1 MVEVFI
7 PPPLV
12 AGDTLG
18 IIAPAGQVQDRRRF
32 ASGLQVLRE
41 MGFQVRFPPS
51 LWPGAGYLADTDA
64 NRAAEFNR
72 MWADP
77 EVSALMAVRG
87 GYGCLRILNRIDL
100 QQVRRM
106 PKLLI
111 GFSDIT
117 ILHSFLQKEAGLV
130 SLHGPVLTSLAG
142 SSKQALERF
151 HHCLLGNWRNE
162 IAWKKMEILRGGRQR
177 QGILTG
183 GNLSSIVS
191 LLGTPFAPR
200 WKERIVFLE
209 DTHEPFYRLDRM
221 LTQLSCAGR
230 FKDIAGLILG
240 DFSIADDQDPLQNIR
255 HHEAVWQRTLELTA
269 KADIPVWAGFPAGHG
284 RDNLTLPLGA
294 QAVMDSDTGTLRFI

>member
-1 MVEVFI
+1 MVDVLI

-18 IIAPAGQVQDRRRF
+18 IIAPAGQVQDRQRF
-32 ASGLQVLRE
+32 ASGLQILRE
-41 MGFQVRFPPS
+41 MGFRVKSPPS
-51 LWPGAGYLADTDA
+51 LWPGTGYLADTDA

-77 EVSALMAVRG
+77 EVSALMAARG
-87 GYGCLRILNRIDL
+87 GYGCLRILDRIDL
-100 QQVRRM
+100 QQVRQS

-117 ILHSFLQKEAGLV
+117 ILHSYLQKEAGLV

-142 SSKQALERF
+142 SSKQARERLQ
-151 HHCLLGNWRNE
+151 HCLLGNWRNE
-162 IAWKKMEILRGGRQR
+162 ITWKKMEILRGGRQR
-177 QGILTG
+177 RGLLAG
-183 GNLSSIVS
+183 GNLSSIIS

-209 DTHEPFYRLDRM
+209 DTHEPLYRLDRM

-240 DFSIADDQDPLQNIR
+240 DFSIANDQDPLQKIR
-255 HHEAVWQRTLELTA
+255 HHEAVWQRILELTA
-269 KADIPVWAGFPAGHG
+269 QADIPVWGGFPAGHD
-284 RDNLTLPLGA
+284 RNNLTLPLGA
-294 QAVMDSDTGTLRFI
+294 PAVMDSDTSALRFI